1 LKRKRNKKVTVFLRN
16 EIKTAPILVIDD
28 KPLNIDAVLKA
39 EGFSNIVVMNDPVE
53 AVQLYTNNDFDL
65 VLLEIDMP
73 VLDGFQLM
81 EQLAWSIKR
90 IHPPILVVSSLKDR
104 EVRLKALKSTARD
117 FLEKPFDGE
126 ELVCRVSNLLEMHLS
141 HKLLEQYSCNLER
154 LAQERTVKIEKTQS
168 EILDCLAYAAE
179 YRDMDTANH
188 TIRVGWYS
196 RIIAEKYGFKDDELN
211 LIQQAAPMHDIG
223 KIGISDSILLK
234 PGKLDKEEFE
244 QMKLHTEIGAEILS
258 KSNSRIMKYAKI
270 IALAHHEKW
279 NGTGYPKGLSG
290 HKIPI
295 PGRIVALADV
305 FDALS
310 MNRPYKKPW
319 PLEKILNLIKEESGE
334 HFDPHIVKM
343 FLESLPAILEVKE
356 KYEDEVTA

>member
-1 LKRKRNKKVTVFLRN
+1 MFLRN
-16 EIKTAPILVIDD
+16 EIKSASILVVDAD
-28 KPLNIDAVLKA
+28 PLDVDIVLEA
-39 EGFSNIVVMNDPVE
+39 EGFTDVVVENDPIK
-53 AVQLYTNNDFDL
+53 AVQRYRDNDFDL
-65 VLLEIDMP
+65 VMLDVYMP
-73 VLDGFQLM
+73 VLDGFQIM
-81 EQLAWSIKR
+81 DQFAMAIKSIR
-90 IHPPILVVSSLKDR
+90 PPILMLSALNDR
-104 EVRLKALKSTARD
+104 KTRLKALNSHAQD
-117 FLEKPFDGE
+117 FMQKPFDKE
-126 ELVCRVSNLLEMHLS
+126 ELVCRISNLLEMHNSQKILG
-141 HKLLEQYSCNLER
+141 KYTVNLEK
-154 LAQERTVKIEKTQS
+154 LAKERTEKIEKTQT

-234 PGKLDKEEFE
+234 PGKLDKDEFE
-244 QMKLHTEIGAEILS
+244 QMKLHTDIGAEILS

-279 NGTGYPKGLSG
+279 NGMGYPKGLAG

-295 PGRIVALADV
+295 AGRIVALADV

-310 MNRPYKKPW
+310 MNRPYKKAW

-334 HFDPHIVKM
+334 HFDPHLVRM
-343 FLESLPAILEVKE
+343 FLDSLPAILEIKE
-356 KYEDEVTA
+356 KYGDETTA

>member
-1 LKRKRNKKVTVFLRN
+1 VFLRN
-16 EIKTAPILVIDD
+16 EIKSASILVVDAD
-28 KPLNIDAVLKA
+28 PLDVDIVLEA
-39 EGFSNIVVMNDPVE
+39 EGFTDVVVENDPIK
-53 AVQLYTNNDFDL
+53 AVQRYRDNDFDL
-65 VLLEIDMP
+65 VMLDVYMP
-73 VLDGFQLM
+73 VLDGFQIM
-81 EQLAWSIKR
+81 DQFAMAIKSIR
-90 IHPPILVVSSLKDR
+90 PPILMLSALNDR
-104 EVRLKALKSTARD
+104 KTRLKALNSNAQD
-117 FLEKPFDGE
+117 FMQKPFDKE
-126 ELVCRVSNLLEMHLS
+126 ELVCRVSNLLEMHNSQKILG
-141 HKLLEQYSCNLER
+141 KYTVNLEK
-154 LAQERTVKIEKTQS
+154 LAKERTEKIEKTQT

-234 PGKLDKEEFE
+234 PGKLDKDEFE
-244 QMKLHTEIGAEILS
+244 QMKLHTDIGAEILS

-279 NGTGYPKGLSG
+279 NGMGYPKGLAG

-295 PGRIVALADV
+295 AGRIVALADV

-310 MNRPYKKPW
+310 MNRPYKKAW

-334 HFDPHIVKM
+334 HFDPHLVRM
-343 FLESLPAILEVKE
+343 FLDSLPAILEIKE
-356 KYEDEVTA
+356 KYGDETTA

>member
-1 LKRKRNKKVTVFLRN
+1 MFLRN
-16 EIKTAPILVIDD
+16 EIKSASILVVDAD
-28 KPLNIDAVLKA
+28 PLDVDIVLEA
-39 EGFSNIVVMNDPVE
+39 EGFTDVVVENDPIK
-53 AVQLYTNNDFDL
+53 AVQRYRDNDFDL
-65 VLLEIDMP
+65 VMLDVYMP
-73 VLDGFQLM
+73 VLDGFQIM
-81 EQLAWSIKR
+81 DQFAMAIKSIR
-90 IHPPILVVSSLKDR
+90 PPILMLSALNDR
-104 EVRLKALKSTARD
+104 KTRLKALNSNAQD
-117 FLEKPFDGE
+117 FMQKPFDKE
-126 ELVCRVSNLLEMHLS
+126 ELVCRVSNLLEMHNSQKILG
-141 HKLLEQYSCNLER
+141 KYTVNLEK
-154 LAQERTVKIEKTQS
+154 LAKERTEKIEKTQT

-234 PGKLDKEEFE
+234 PGKLDKDEFE
-244 QMKLHTEIGAEILS
+244 QMKLHTDIGAEILS

-279 NGTGYPKGLSG
+279 NGMGYPKGLAG

-295 PGRIVALADV
+295 AGRIVALADV

-310 MNRPYKKPW
+310 MNRPYKKAW

-334 HFDPHIVKM
+334 HFDPHLVRM
-343 FLESLPAILEVKE
+343 FLDSLPAILEIKE
-356 KYEDEVTA
+356 KYGDETTA

>member
-1 LKRKRNKKVTVFLRN
+1 MFLRN
-16 EIKTAPILVIDD
+16 EIKSASILVVDAD
-28 KPLNIDAVLKA
+28 PLDVDIVLEA
-39 EGFSNIVVMNDPVE
+39 EGFTDVVVENDPIK
-53 AVQLYTNNDFDL
+53 AVQRYRDNDFDL
-65 VLLEIDMP
+65 VMLDVYMP
-73 VLDGFQLM
+73 VLDGFQIM
-81 EQLAWSIKR
+81 DQFAMAIKSIR
-90 IHPPILVVSSLKDR
+90 PPILMLSALNDR
-104 EVRLKALKSTARD
+104 KTRLKALNSNAQD
-117 FLEKPFDGE
+117 FMQKPFDKE
-126 ELVCRVSNLLEMHLS
+126 ELVCRISNLLEMHNSQKILG
-141 HKLLEQYSCNLER
+141 KYTVNLEK
-154 LAQERTVKIEKTQS
+154 LAKERTEKIEKTQT

-234 PGKLDKEEFE
+234 PGKLDKDEFE
-244 QMKLHTEIGAEILS
+244 QMKLHTDIGAEILS

-279 NGTGYPKGLSG
+279 NGMGYPKGLAG

-295 PGRIVALADV
+295 AGRIVALADV

-310 MNRPYKKPW
+310 MNRPYKKAW

-334 HFDPHIVKM
+334 HFDPHLVRM
-343 FLESLPAILEVKE
+343 FLDSLPAILEIKE
-356 KYEDEVTA
+356 KYGDETTA

>member
-1 LKRKRNKKVTVFLRN
+1 VFLRN
-16 EIKTAPILVIDD
+16 EIKSASILVVDAD
-28 KPLNIDAVLKA
+28 PLDVDIVLEA
-39 EGFSNIVVMNDPVE
+39 EGFTDVVVENDPIK
-53 AVQLYTNNDFDL
+53 AVQRYRDNDFDL
-65 VLLEIDMP
+65 VMLDVYMP
-73 VLDGFQLM
+73 VLDGFQIM
-81 EQLAWSIKR
+81 DQFAMAIKSIR
-90 IHPPILVVSSLKDR
+90 PPILMLSALNDR
-104 EVRLKALKSTARD
+104 KTRLKALNSNAQD
-117 FLEKPFDGE
+117 FMQKPFDKE
-126 ELVCRVSNLLEMHLS
+126 ELVCRISNLLEMHNSQKILG
-141 HKLLEQYSCNLER
+141 KYTVNLEK
-154 LAQERTVKIEKTQS
+154 LAKERTEKIEKTQT

-234 PGKLDKEEFE
+234 PGKLDKDEFE
-244 QMKLHTEIGAEILS
+244 QMKLHTDIGAEILS

-279 NGTGYPKGLSG
+279 NGMGYPKGLAG

-295 PGRIVALADV
+295 AGRIVALADV

-310 MNRPYKKPW
+310 MNRPYKKAW

-334 HFDPHIVKM
+334 HFDPHLVRM
-343 FLESLPAILEVKE
+343 FLDSLPAILEIKE
-356 KYEDEVTA
+356 KYGDETTA